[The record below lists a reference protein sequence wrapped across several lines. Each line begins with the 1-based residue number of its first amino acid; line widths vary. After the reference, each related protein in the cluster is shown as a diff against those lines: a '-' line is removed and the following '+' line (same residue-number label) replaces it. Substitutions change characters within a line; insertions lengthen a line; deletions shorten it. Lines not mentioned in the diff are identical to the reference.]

1 MRFGIDV
8 GGELELKL
16 HQAVLVYRNEQGSR
30 HMATVHNV
38 MQGQNDGAPI
48 LGAGQLLTTAA
59 LRELTWALKTA
70 CPIEVLPEPVV
81 ARTPELLAWWTPE
94 TIRPMFFRAGSELS
108 ELSGC
113 RFPHPALLFVV
124 CNGGLYVRALQL
136 SQRPGGKT
144 SLYAAPYWNVGNDG
158 SVCAGTMRAP
168 KSTSVVSM
176 MAWEQAFFQSEFTHP
191 SFAGRLTKRRGGTTA
206 LWKSLADK
214 REFPIKTL
222 LETESLGAY
231 LEALEVR
238 Q

>member
-16 HQAVLVYRNEQGSR
+16 HQAVLIYRNEQRSR

-38 MQGQNDGAPI
+38 MQGQSDGAPL
-48 LGAGQLLTTAA
+48 LGAGQLLTTAV
-59 LRELTWALKTA
+59 LRELTWALRTA

-81 ARTPELLAWWTPE
+81 ARTPELLAWWTPAK
-94 TIRPMFFRAGSELS
+94 IRPMFFRAGSELS

-124 CNGGLYVRALQL
+124 CNRALYVRALRL
-136 SQRPGGKT
+136 SRRPDGET
-144 SLYAAPYWNVGNDG
+144 TLYAAPYWNVGNDS

-168 KSTSVVSM
+168 KSTSVTSM
-176 MAWEQAFFQSEFTHP
+176 MVWEQAFFQSEFTHP
-191 SFAGRLTKRRGGTTA
+191 GFAGRLTKRRGGTTA
-206 LWKSLADK
+206 LWNSLADK
-214 REFPIKTL
+214 QEFPIKTL
-222 LETESLGAY
+222 LETESLAAY
-231 LEALEVR
+231 LEALGVR

>member
-16 HQAVLVYRNEQGSR
+16 HQAVLVYRNEQRSR

-38 MQGQNDGAPI
+38 MQGQSDGAPL
-48 LGAGQLLTTAA
+48 LGAGQLLTTAV
-59 LRELTWALKTA
+59 LRELTWALRTA

-81 ARTPELLAWWTPE
+81 ARTPDLLAWWTPA

-124 CNGGLYVRALQL
+124 SNGALYVRALRL
-136 SQRPGGKT
+136 SQRPGGET
-144 SLYAAPYWNVGNDG
+144 TLYAAPYWNVGNDG

-168 KSTSVVSM
+168 KSTSVASM
-176 MAWEQAFFQSEFTHP
+176 TAWEQAFFQSEFTHP
-191 SFAGRLTKRRGGTTA
+191 GFAGRLTKRRGGTTA
-206 LWKSLADK
+206 LWNSLADK
-214 REFPIKTL
+214 QEFPIKTL

-231 LEALEVR
+231 LEALGVR